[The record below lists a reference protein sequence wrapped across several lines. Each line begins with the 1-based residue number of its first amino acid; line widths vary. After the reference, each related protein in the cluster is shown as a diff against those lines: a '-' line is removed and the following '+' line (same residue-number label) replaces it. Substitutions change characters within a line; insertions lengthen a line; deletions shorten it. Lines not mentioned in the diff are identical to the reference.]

1 MDYLIA
7 LFLGFVEGLTEY
19 IPVSS
24 TGHLLLLSHFLG
36 FESPSNTFAVLIQ
49 LGAVLALLS
58 LYFNKLWNVL
68 ITLPTS
74 AESRGFAI
82 SILVAFFP
90 ALVIGVL
97 AHDYIKSVLFE
108 SPRLI
113 CISLIVGG
121 IVLWLVDKYAPTP
134 DKSDAFRID
143 FKTSLIIGVFQ
154 CLAMIPGMSRSG
166 STLIGAMLCRVE
178 KKAAAEF
185 SFFLAMP
192 TMLGAFTY
200 DVYKTHNQMNFN
212 DMGLV
217 AVGFIAAFVTALI
230 VVKAVLNF
238 VAKNG
243 YGIFAL
249 WRIVV
254 GGVGLILLSLGH

>member
-7 LFLGFVEGLTEY
+7 VLLGFVEGLTEY

-36 FESPSNTFAVLIQ
+36 FESEGKAFEVLIQ

-58 LYFNKLWNVL
+58 LYFNRLWKVV

-74 AESRGFAI
+74 PESRGFVF
-82 SILVAFFP
+82 SILLAFLP
-90 ALVIGVL
+90 AVLIGVA
-97 AHDYIKSVLFE
+97 AHGFIKEVLFE
-108 SPRLI
+108 SPRII
-113 CISLIVGG
+113 CISLIIGG
-121 IVLWLVDKYAPTP
+121 IILWAVDKYAPTP
-134 DKSDAFRID
+134 VHGDAMKLD
-143 FKTSLIIGVFQ
+143 LKTSLIIGLFQ

-166 STLIGAMLCRVE
+166 STLIGAMLCKVE

-192 TMLGAFTY
+192 TMAGAFAY
-200 DVYKTHNQMNFN
+200 DVYKTHDQMNFN
-212 DMGLV
+212 DAGLV
-217 AVGFIAAFVTALI
+217 VVGFITAFVTALL
-230 VVKAVLNF
+230 VVRAVLDF

-243 YGIFAL
+243 YAVFAI
-249 WRIVV
+249 WRIAV
-254 GGVGLILLSLGH
+254 GSIGLILLSMGF

>member
-36 FESPSNTFAVLIQ
+36 FDSPSNTFAVLIQ

-58 LYFNKLWNVL
+58 LYFNKLWNVVV
-68 ITLPTS
+68 TLPS
-74 AESRGFAI
+74 SPESRGFVI

-90 ALVIGVL
+90 AVVIGVL
-97 AHDYIKSVLFE
+97 AHDFIKTVLFE
-108 SPRLI
+108 SPRII

-121 IVLWLVDKYAPTP
+121 IILWLVDKYAPTP
-134 DKSDAFRID
+134 TKDDAMKLD
-143 FKTSLIIGVFQ
+143 FKTSLIIGLFQ

-166 STLIGAMLCRVE
+166 STLIGAMLFKVE

-192 TMLGAFTY
+192 TMMAAFSY
-200 DVYKTHNQMNFN
+200 DVYKTYDQMNFN

-217 AVGFIAAFVTALI
+217 AVGFIAAFVTALL

-243 YGIFAL
+243 YGVFAL
-249 WRIVV
+249 WRIAV
-254 GGVGLILLSLGH
+254 GGIGLILLSLGF